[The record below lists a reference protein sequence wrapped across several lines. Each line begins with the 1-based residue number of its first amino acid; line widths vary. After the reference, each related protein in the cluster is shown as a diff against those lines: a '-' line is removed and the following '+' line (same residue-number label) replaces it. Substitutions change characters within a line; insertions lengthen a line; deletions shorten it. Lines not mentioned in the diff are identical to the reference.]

1 MKCVDIINATG
12 WTCSPNGE
20 GSVRATA
27 PFSIDNDGQLV
38 SFYIVQIEGDNFYLT
53 DAYETAMYAE
63 HLGVRLNKQ
72 RIEVLNRT
80 YSVKSAM
87 FDECGC
93 IVASGKMEDLDEALW
108 DAVKLTFSLAFKKE
122 KWQPKFNQEKFSSI
136 VYKELSAQL
145 GAERIVRKAKIK
157 ASSGNTIEFPIGVK
171 REDGNTTFV
180 NPLALEN
187 NKFGWP
193 LVYQLHG
200 KFSDVK
206 AISDINNRFVILEQ
220 GGEKV
225 ETGRVTSFLS
235 QSASVHTFNNTIDLK
250 SIFLGIS

>member
-1 MKCVDIINATG
+1 MKCADIINATG
-12 WTCSPNGE
+12 WICSPNGE
-20 GSVRATA
+20 DSVRATA
-27 PFSIDNDGQLV
+27 PFSIDDDGQLI
-38 SFYIVQIEGDNFYLT
+38 SFYIAQTGKESFYLT
-53 DAYETAMYAE
+53 DACETAMYAE

-87 FDECGC
+87 FDEGGC

-108 DAVKLTFSLAFKKE
+108 DAVKLSFSLAFKKE
-122 KWQPKFNQEKFSSI
+122 KWQPKFNQEKFSTI

-145 GAERIVRKAKIK
+145 GAEKIIRKARIK
-157 ASSGNTIEFPIGVK
+157 ASSGNTIEFPIGIK
-171 REDGNTTFV
+171 RDDGNTSYV

-206 AISDINNRFVILEQ
+206 AISDINNRFIIIEQ
-220 GGEKV
+220 GGEKI

-235 QSASVHTFNNTIDLK
+235 QSASVHTLNKNIDLK
-250 SIFLGIS
+250 SIFLNPA